1 MNEIYFDNSATT
13 CVYDSVIATV
23 CDAMSQTYGNPSS
36 SHKKGLEAER
46 LVRAA
51 REEIASFAGGLP
63 KEIIFTSGGT
73 ESNNT
78 AIFGACHLMRHRG
91 RKILTLATEHPS
103 VLRCVEQLE
112 KEGYEVLYIPVDSYG
127 RPDLAAFEQ
136 MLSADV
142 VLVSC
147 AHVNSELG
155 TVAPVAEMRLFL
167 KRHKCPAL
175 FHIDAVQSFARSGF
189 LDAVRAGDF
198 ISFSGHKIHGPK
210 GIGGLIVK
218 NGFKL
223 PPRMLG
229 GGQES
234 GLRSGTENVPGILGL
249 SEACRIWKEEG
260 EEKINHI
267 RDLRESLYQALTERI
282 PQLLLNS
289 PEEGAPYILNCSF
302 PGTKS
307 EVLIRL
313 LEQEGI
319 FVSPGSACSSKS
331 GAISHVL
338 MAVGMEKKRA
348 DSALRFSLSDT
359 NTKDEIIP
367 VAEAVKKA
375 VSFMTKG
382 K

>member
-13 CVYDSVIATV
+13 CAYDAVIAAV
-23 CDAMSQTYGNPSS
+23 CTAMSNDYGNPSS

-46 LVRAA
+46 MVRAA
-51 REEIASFAGGLP
+51 REQIASFAGVLP

-91 RKILTLATEHPS
+91 RKIITLATEHPS

-112 KEGYEVLYIPVDSYG
+112 QEGYEVLYIPVDAFG
-127 RPDLAAFEQ
+127 RPDLAEFEK
-136 MLSADV
+136 MLTPDV
-142 VLVSC
+142 ALVTC

-155 TVAPVAEMRLFL
+155 TITPVAEMRKLL
-167 KRHKCPAL
+167 KRHKCPAI
-175 FHIDAVQSFARSGF
+175 FHIDGVQSFARAGF
-189 LDAVRAGDF
+189 LEAVSAGDL

-210 GIGGLIVK
+210 GIGGLVVK
-218 NGFKL
+218 NGIKL

-229 GGQES
+229 GGQEQ

-249 SEACRIWKEEG
+249 AEACRIWKEEG
-260 EEKINHI
+260 EEKIAHI
-267 RDLRESLYQALTERI
+267 RSLKDALYAALCQRI
-282 PQLLLNS
+282 PSLLCNS
-289 PEEGAPYILNCSF
+289 PEDGAPYILNCSF
-302 PGTKS
+302 LGTKS

-338 MAVGMEKKRA
+338 KAVGMDKKRA

-359 NTKDEIIP
+359 NTPEEIEP
-367 VAEAVKKA
+367 VADAVFRA

>member
-1 MNEIYFDNSATT
+1 MNEFYFDNSATT
-13 CVYDSVIATV
+13 RAYDSVVSVV
-23 CDAMSQTYGNPSS
+23 CDAMLNDYGNPSS
-36 SHKKGLEAER
+36 SHRKGLEAEKR
-46 LVRAA
+46 VRTA
-51 REEIASFAGGLP
+51 REEIARFAGVLP
-63 KEIIFTSGGT
+63 KEVLFTSGGT

-78 AIFGACHLMRHRG
+78 AIFGVCHLMRHRG
-91 RKILTLATEHPS
+91 RKILTLKTEHPS

-112 KEGYEVLYIPVDSYG
+112 KDGYEVCYIPVDAYG
-127 RPDLAAFEQ
+127 RPDLAALET
-136 MLSADV
+136 MLTSDT
-142 VLVSC
+142 VLISC

-155 TVAPVAEMRLFL
+155 TVTPVAEIRKLL

-175 FHIDAVQSFARSGF
+175 FHIDGVQSFAREGF
-189 LDAVRAGDF
+189 KEAVAAGDL

-210 GIGGLIVK
+210 GVGGLIVK
-218 NGFKL
+218 NGIKL
-223 PPRMLG
+223 PPRNFG
-229 GGQES
+229 GGQEQ

-249 SEACRIWKEEG
+249 AEACRIWQEEG
-260 EEKINHI
+260 AEKMSHI
-267 RDLRESLYQALTERI
+267 RTLRESLESALNERI
-282 PQLLLNS
+282 PALQCNS
-289 PEEGAPYILNCSF
+289 PEDGAPYILNCSF

-307 EVLIRL
+307 EVIIRL

-348 DSALRFSLSDT
+348 DSAIRFSLSDT
-359 NTKDEIIP
+359 NTLDEIAP
-367 VAEAVKKA
+367 VADGVAKA

>member
-13 CVYDSVIATV
+13 CAYDAVIAAV
-23 CDAMSQTYGNPSS
+23 CTAMSNDYGNPSS

-46 LVRAA
+46 MVRAA
-51 REEIASFAGGLP
+51 REQIAAFAGVLP

-91 RKILTLATEHPS
+91 RKIITLATEHPS

-112 KEGYEVLYIPVDSYG
+112 QEGYEVLYIPVDAYG
-127 RPDLAAFEQ
+127 RPDLAEFEK
-136 MLSADV
+136 MLTPDV
-142 VLVSC
+142 ALVTC

-155 TVAPVAEMRLFL
+155 TITPVAEMRKLL
-167 KRHKCPAL
+167 KRHKCPAI
-175 FHIDAVQSFARSGF
+175 FHIDGVQSFARAGF
-189 LDAVRAGDF
+189 LEAVTAGDL

-218 NGFKL
+218 NGIKL

-229 GGQES
+229 GGQEQ

-249 SEACRIWKEEG
+249 AEACRIWKEEG
-260 EEKINHI
+260 EEKITHI
-267 RDLRESLYQALTERI
+267 RALKDALYTALCQRI
-282 PQLLLNS
+282 PSLLCNS
-289 PEEGAPYILNCSF
+289 PEDGAPYILNCSF
-302 PGTKS
+302 LGTKS

-319 FVSPGSACSSKS
+319 YVSPGSACSSKS

-338 MAVGMEKKRA
+338 KAVGMDKKRA

-359 NTKDEIIP
+359 NTPEEIEP
-367 VAEAVKKA
+367 VADAVMKA

>member
-13 CVYDSVIATV
+13 CAYDGVIAAV
-23 CDAMSQTYGNPSS
+23 CTAMSQDYGNPSS
-36 SHKKGLEAER
+36 SHRKGLEAER

-51 REEIASFAGGLP
+51 REQIAAFAGVLP
-63 KEIIFTSGGT
+63 KEIVFTSGGT

-91 RKILTLATEHPS
+91 KKIITLGTEHPS

-112 KEGYEVLYIPVDSYG
+112 KDGYEVLYIPVDAYG

-136 MLSADV
+136 MLTADV
-142 VLVSC
+142 ALVTC

-155 TVAPVAEMRLFL
+155 TIAPVAEMRKLL
-167 KRHKCPAL
+167 KRHKCPAI
-175 FHIDAVQSFARSGF
+175 FHIDAVQSFARPGF
-189 LDAVRAGDF
+189 SEAVGAGDL

-210 GIGGLIVK
+210 GIGGLMIK
-218 NGFKL
+218 NGIKL

-229 GGQES
+229 GGQEQ

-249 SEACRIWKEEG
+249 AEACRIWNEDG
-260 EEKINHI
+260 EEKLNHI
-267 RDLRESLYQALTERI
+267 RTLRIGLEQALSERI
-282 PQLLLNS
+282 PNALKNS
-289 PEEGAPYILNCSF
+289 PEDGAPYILNYSF

-319 FVSPGSACSSKS
+319 YVSPGSACSSKS

-338 MAVGMEKKRA
+338 TAVGMEKKRA

-359 NTKDEIIP
+359 NTLEEILP
-367 VAEAVKKA
+367 CAEAVAKA